1 MNKFNFFRKYDT
13 TIKWR
18 TRRGELINIRDLNGD
33 HLKNILN
40 CLAGCGNT
48 TIPNPY
54 CDKTN
59 EEWNTIMFGEY
70 NRRLYDME

>member
-1 MNKFNFFRKYDT
+1 MNTFTFFRKYDST
-13 TIKWR
+13 TKWR
-18 TRRGELINIRDLNGD
+18 TRRGEFINIRDIQMD

-40 CLAGCGNT
+40 CLGGRGDC

-59 EEWNTIMFGEY
+59 EEWNIILFNEY